1 MFDWLKAPSVRP
13 FVLLAAIV
21 MVLAFV
27 DLGQGRFLNRATAF
41 SVLQQFAT
49 IGPVALALG
58 LSMIVRE
65 FDLSV
70 GGMLSL
76 AGCLAVMT
84 GTDMPALGVAIAVL
98 AGCVA
103 GLVQGGIMVWLG
115 LSSVGVTLG
124 GLLTLGGLTYV
135 LTGNATIGY
144 DRMDVAMLVNH
155 PLLGVFSLRNVVAIG
170 AFVVAAVLM
179 AFTRVGRDV
188 VAVGSDRR
196 AALVAGVGVDRIVI
210 GVFVVSGLLTALA
223 GSLLSYSLAA
233 ASPVALADTLV
244 PAAAAAIIG
253 GVSLAGGKGTPVG
266 IAGGVLVLAVLRSG
280 LTAIGVPPFAH
291 DIVTGAVLLAVAL
304 LDAGGLERRLFG
316 LRRALAT
323 GRDRKSPLA

>member
-1 MFDWLKAPSVRP
+1 MMPERSKHSSVRP
-13 FVLLAAIV
+13 FVLLA
-21 MVLAFV
+21 VLVVALALF
-27 DLGQGRFLNRATAF
+27 DAGQGRFLNRATAF

-49 IGPVALALG
+49 LGPVALALG

-84 GTDMPALGVAIAVL
+84 GADVPLLGVAIAVC
-98 AGCVA
+98 AGFMA
-103 GLVQGGIMVWLG
+103 GLIQGGIMVWLR
-115 LSSVGVTLG
+115 LDSVAVTLG

-144 DRMDVAMLVNH
+144 DRMDVAMLVNQ
-155 PLLGVFSLRNVVAIG
+155 PFLGVFSIRNGVAIM
-170 AFVVAAVLM
+170 AFVAAAIFM
-179 AFTRVGRDV
+179 GRTRTGRDV
-188 VAVGSDRR
+188 IAVGSDRR
-196 AALVAGVGVDRIVI
+196 AALVAGVNVDRILI
-210 GVFVVSGLLTALA
+210 GIFVVSGMLTGLA
-223 GSLLSYSLAA
+223 GALLSYSLAA
-233 ASPVALADTLV
+233 ASPVALADTLI

-291 DIVTGAVLLAVAL
+291 DIVTGGVLLTVAL
-304 LDAGGLERRLFG
+304 LDAGDLQRRLYG
-316 LRRALAT
+316 LRRMFRA
-323 GRDRKSPLA
+323 

>member
-1 MFDWLKAPSVRP
+1 MTRGLTNPSLRP
-13 FVLLAAIV
+13 YLLLIAIV
-21 MVLAFV
+21 IVLAGV
-27 DLGQGRFLNRATAF
+27 DAGQGRFLNRATAF

-58 LSMIVRE
+58 LSMIIRE

-84 GTDMPALGVAIAVL
+84 GANEPGVGIALAVTV
-98 AGCVA
+98 GCIA
-103 GLVQGGIMVWLG
+103 GLLQGSIMVGLG

-124 GLLTLGGLTYV
+124 GLLTLSGLTYV
-135 LTGNATIGY
+135 LTENTTISY
-144 DRMDVAMLVNH
+144 ARMDVALLVND
-155 PLLGVFSLRNVVAIG
+155 PVLGVFSLRSAVAIAAFAIA
-170 AFVVAAVLM
+170 AFVM
-179 AFTRVGRDV
+179 ARTRVGRDV
-188 VAVGSDRR
+188 IATGSDRR
-196 AALVAGVGVDRIVI
+196 AARVAGVPVDHIII
-210 GVFVVSGLLTALA
+210 GVFAVSGMLTALA

-253 GVSLAGGKGTPVG
+253 GVSLAGGKGTPAG

-280 LTAIGVPPFAH
+280 LTAIGVPPYVH
-291 DIVTGAVLLAVAL
+291 DIVTGGVLLAVAL

-316 LRRALAT
+316 LRRALSRRA
-323 GRDRKSPLA
+323 DRSLVP

>member
-1 MFDWLKAPSVRP
+1 MTARLNNPSLRP
-13 FVLLAAIV
+13 YLLLIV
-21 MVLAFV
+21 IVIVLAGV
-27 DLGQGRFLNRATAF
+27 DAGQGRFLNRATAF

-58 LSMIVRE
+58 LSMIIRE

-84 GTDMPALGVAIAVL
+84 GADEPGLGIALAVIV
-98 AGCVA
+98 GCIA
-103 GLVQGGIMVWLG
+103 GLLQGSIMVGLG

-124 GLLTLGGLTYV
+124 GLLTLSGLAYV
-135 LTGNATIGY
+135 LTENTTISY
-144 DRMDVAMLVNH
+144 ARMDVALLVND
-155 PLLGVFSLRNVVAIG
+155 PVLGVFSLRSAVAIAAFAVA
-170 AFVVAAVLM
+170 AFVM
-179 AFTRVGRDV
+179 ARTRVGRDV
-188 VAVGSDRR
+188 VATGSDRR
-196 AALVAGVGVDRIVI
+196 AARVAGVQVDRIII
-210 GVFVVSGLLTALA
+210 GVFAVSGMLTALA

-253 GVSLAGGKGTPVG
+253 GVSLAGGKGTPAG
-266 IAGGVLVLAVLRSG
+266 IAGGVLVLAALRSG
-280 LTAIGVPPFAH
+280 LTAIGVPPYVH
-291 DIVTGAVLLAVAL
+291 DIVTGGVLLAVAL

-316 LRRALAT
+316 LRRALN
-323 GRDRKSPLA
+323 RRVDRPLVP